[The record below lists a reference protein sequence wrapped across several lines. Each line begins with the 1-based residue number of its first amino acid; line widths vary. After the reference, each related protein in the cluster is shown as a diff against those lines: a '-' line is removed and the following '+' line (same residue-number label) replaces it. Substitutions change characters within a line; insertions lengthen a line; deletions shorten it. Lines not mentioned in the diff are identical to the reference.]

1 MLSSKYSIFLF
12 ALVAYLFFFCGN
24 SKILEIFGVGRGGR
38 GGGEVILKFK
48 PKVFG
53 KYIVIL
59 GVVRYDFIST
69 YIALCNL

>member
-12 ALVAYLFFFCGN
+12 ALVAYSFFFCGN
-24 SKILEIFGVGRGGR
+24 SKILEIFGVGKG

-69 YIALCNL
+69 YIALCDL

>member
-12 ALVAYLFFFCGN
+12 ALVAYLFFFSGN
-24 SKILEIFGVGRGGR
+24 SKILEIFGVGRVGE